1 MHVKQ
6 GGSAFAVCREV
17 TIQRL
22 AGGLEVWRYAMR
34 LANMLRLFVLISL
47 LCAPM
52 ASAQG
57 TNGEKLGTVVFPVSC
72 SPAASQ
78 QFVRAVA
85 MLHSFWY
92 EESVKAFTEVAVTD
106 PSCAMSFWG
115 VAMSMYYPL
124 WYPPSEAT
132 LKSGVAVLDRA
143 KAVGAKTQRERD
155 YLEAIETFYRDW
167 EKSDHR
173 SRTVAYEKAMERV
186 YARYPDDHEAAIF
199 YALALNATAP
209 PTDKTYANQLKA
221 GAILEKVLT
230 EQPNH
235 PGVAHYIIHS
245 YDSATFASRALPA
258 ARGYAKIAPSAPH
271 ALHMPGHIFT
281 RLGLWQESID
291 SNRMSA
297 DAGVAYSTKTGAD
310 GVWDQTLHSLDYLVY
325 AYLQTG
331 RDVAAKRVAEE
342 VATIPKA
349 YPESLPAAYALAAIP
364 ARVALERQ
372 RWSEAA
378 TLTLSPSTFP
388 WNRFAWGEGITAFAR
403 ALGMARGGDISGA
416 EKEVQ
421 KLASLRDSLVQA
433 KNKYWADQ
441 VEVQHRAA
449 SALVARA
456 QGKSQEAL
464 NLLRSAADLEG
475 SMDKHPV
482 TPAPVVPTRELL
494 GELLLEL
501 NQPKEALRE
510 FEGTLTAEPNRFRS
524 LFGAAQAAERSRDT
538 GKARAL
544 YTKLVSLCDQA
555 DTQRPELQQA
565 KAFLRK

>member
-1 MHVKQ
+1 MKAMTIALLMILT
-6 GGSAFAVCREV
+6 GSFLDGVPAAAQEK
-17 TIQRL
+17 
-22 AGGLEVWRYAMR
+22 G
-34 LANMLRLFVLISL
+34 
-47 LCAPM
+47 AP
-52 ASAQG
+52 Q
-57 TNGEKLGTVVFPVSC
+57 EKLGTVAFPVSC

-78 QFVRAVA
+78 QFERAVA

-92 EESVKAFTEVAVTD
+92 EEAVKAFTEVTVTD
-106 PSCAMSFWG
+106 SSCAMGFWG

-132 LKSGVAVLDRA
+132 LKAGVAAIDRA
-143 KAVGAKTQRERD
+143 KATGAKTQRERD
-155 YLEAIETFYRDW
+155 YLSAIEAFYRDW
-167 EKSDHR
+167 DKSDHR

-186 YARYPDDHEAAIF
+186 YTRYPDDREAGIF
-199 YALALNATAP
+199 YALALNATAL

-221 GAILEKVLT
+221 AAILEKVLT

-245 YDSATFASRALPA
+245 YDSAPLASRALSA
-258 ARGYAKIAPSAPH
+258 ARSYAKIAPSAPH

-297 DAGVAYSTKTGAD
+297 DAGAAYSARTAAE

-331 RDVAAKRVAEE
+331 RDLAAKRVADDMG
-342 VATIPKA
+342 TIRKA
-349 YPESLPAAYALAAIP
+349 YPESLAAAYALAAIP
-364 ARVALERQ
+364 ARVVLERR

-378 TLTLSPSTFP
+378 ALTLSPSAFP
-388 WNRFAWGEGITAFAR
+388 WNRFPWGEGITAFAR
-403 ALGMARGGDISGA
+403 AVGMARSGDVSGA
-416 EKEVQ
+416 EKEVA
-421 KLASLRDSLVQA
+421 KLGTLRDSLVQA

-441 VEVQHRAA
+441 VEVQRRAA
-449 SALVARA
+449 AALVARA
-456 QGKSQEAL
+456 QGKNQEAL
-464 NLLRSAADLEG
+464 NGLRSAVDLEG

-482 TPAPVVPTRELL
+482 TPAPIVPARELL

-501 NQPKEALRE
+501 NQPKDALVE
-510 FEGTLTAEPNRFRS
+510 FEGTLMAEPNRFRS
-524 LFGAAQAAERSRDT
+524 LFGAAQAAELSGDT

-544 YTKLVSLCDQA
+544 YTGVVLLCDRA
-555 DTQRPELQQA
+555 DTERAELKQA
-565 KAFLRK
+565 RAFLSR

>member
-1 MHVKQ
+1 
-6 GGSAFAVCREV
+6 
-17 TIQRL
+17 
-22 AGGLEVWRYAMR
+22 MR
-34 LANMLRLFVLISL
+34 LTNVLLLAVLTSL
-47 LCAPM
+47 LCAPL
-52 ASAQG
+52 ATAQG
-57 TNGEKLGTVVFPVSC
+57 ASGEKLGTVVFPVSC

-78 QFVRAVA
+78 QFARAVA
-85 MLHSFWY
+85 ILHSFWY
-92 EESVKAFTEVAVTD
+92 EEAVKAFTEVTVTD
-106 PSCAMSFWG
+106 PSCAMGFWG
-115 VAMSMYYPL
+115 VAMSVYYPL

-132 LKSGVAVLDRA
+132 LKSGLVALDRA

-155 YLEAIETFYRDW
+155 YLAAVEAFYRDW
-167 EKSDHR
+167 DKSDHR
-173 SRTVAYEKAMERV
+173 SRAVAYEKAMERV

-221 GAILEKVLT
+221 GAILEKALI

-235 PGVAHYIIHS
+235 PGGAHYIIHS
-245 YDSATFASRALPA
+245 YDSALFASRALPA
-258 ARGYAKIAPSAPH
+258 ARSYAKIAPSAPH

-297 DAGVAYSTKTGAD
+297 DAGVAYSARTGAD

-331 RDVAAKRVAEE
+331 RDAAAKRVADD
-342 VATIPKA
+342 VATVRKA

-364 ARVALERQ
+364 ARVALERH

-378 TLTLSPSTFP
+378 TLSLSPSTFP
-388 WNRFAWGEGITAFAR
+388 WNRFPWGEGITAFAR
-403 ALGMARGGDISGA
+403 ALGMARGGDVSGA

-449 SALVARA
+449 TALVARA
-456 QGKSQEAL
+456 QGKNQEAL
-464 NLLRSAADLEG
+464 NLLRSAVDLEG

-501 NQPKEALRE
+501 NQPKEALQE
-510 FEGTLTAEPNRFRS
+510 FEGTLVAEPNRFRS
-524 LFGAAQAAERSRDT
+524 LFGAAQAAELSRDT

-544 YTKLVSLCDQA
+544 YAKLVSLCDRA

>member
-1 MHVKQ
+1 
-6 GGSAFAVCREV
+6 
-17 TIQRL
+17 
-22 AGGLEVWRYAMR
+22 MR
-34 LANMLRLFVLISL
+34 LTNLLRVLALTSVF
-47 LCAPM
+47 CSGSM

-57 TNGEKLGTVVFPVSC
+57 SGGEKLGTVKFPVTC
-72 SPAASQ
+72 TPAASQ
-78 QFVRAVA
+78 QFARAVA
-85 MLHSFWY
+85 LLHSFWY
-92 EESVKAFTEVAVTD
+92 EEAVKAFTEITVID
-106 PSCAMSFWG
+106 PSCAMGFWG

-132 LKSGVAVLDRA
+132 LKAGLAALDRA

-155 YLEAIETFYRDW
+155 YLAAIDTFYRDW
-167 EKSDHR
+167 DKTDHR
-173 SRTVAYEKAMERV
+173 SRTVAYEKAMERL
-186 YARYPDDHEAAIF
+186 YARYPEDREAAIF

-245 YDSATFASRALPA
+245 YDSAPFARRALPA
-258 ARGYAKIAPSAPH
+258 ARSYAKIAPSAPH

-297 DAGVAYSTKTGAD
+297 DAGVAYSTKTGAE
-310 GVWDQTLHSLDYLVY
+310 GVWDQTLHSLDYLAY

-331 RDVAAKRVAEE
+331 RDVAAKRVADD
-342 VATIPKA
+342 VATVRKA

-364 ARVALERQ
+364 ARVALERL

-378 TLTLSPSTFP
+378 TLTLNPSTFP
-388 WNRFAWGEGITAFAR
+388 WSRFPWGEGIIAFAR
-403 ALGMARGGDISGA
+403 ALGMARSGDISGA
-416 EKEVQ
+416 GKEVQ
-421 KLASLRDSLVQA
+421 KLASLRDNLVQA

-456 QGKSQEAL
+456 EGKNQEAV
-464 NLLRSAADLEG
+464 NLLRSASDLEG

-501 NQPKEALRE
+501 NQPTEALRE
-510 FEGTLTAEPNRFRS
+510 FEGTLMAEPNRFRS

-538 GKARAL
+538 DKARAL
-544 YTKLVSLCDQA
+544 YTQLVSLCDRA
-555 DTQRPELQQA
+555 DTQRPELQHA
-565 KAFLRK
+565 KAYLTR

>member
-1 MHVKQ
+1 
-6 GGSAFAVCREV
+6 
-17 TIQRL
+17 
-22 AGGLEVWRYAMR
+22 MR
-34 LANMLRLFVLISL
+34 LSNMLWLGVAISL
-47 LCAPM
+47 VCAPK
-52 ASAQG
+52 AGAQG
-57 TNGEKLGTVVFPVSC
+57 TGAEKLGTVTFPVSC
-72 SPAASQ
+72 SSAASG
-78 QFVRAVA
+78 QFARAVA
-85 MLHSFWY
+85 LLHSFWY
-92 EESVKAFTEVAVTD
+92 EEAVKAFNDVTITD
-106 PSCAMSFWG
+106 PSCAMGFWG

-132 LKSGVAVLDRA
+132 LKSGLAVLDRA

-155 YLEAIETFYRDW
+155 YLTAIDTFYRDW
-167 EKSDHR
+167 DKTDHR
-173 SRTVAYEKAMERV
+173 SRTVAYEKAMERI
-186 YARYPDDHEAAIF
+186 YTRYPDDHEAAIF
-199 YALALNATAP
+199 YALALNATAS

-221 GAILEKVLT
+221 GAILEKVLI

-245 YDSATFASRALPA
+245 YDSARFATRALPA
-258 ARGYAKIAPSAPH
+258 ARSYAKIAPSAPH

-297 DAGVAYSTKTGAD
+297 EAGVAYSTKTGAD

-331 RDVAAKRVAEE
+331 RDLAAKRVAED
-342 VATIPKA
+342 VAAIAKA
-349 YPESLPAAYALAAIP
+349 YPESLPAAYAFAAIP

-372 RWSEAA
+372 RWAEAA
-378 TLTLSPSTFP
+378 ALTLTPKTFP
-388 WNRFAWGEGITAFAR
+388 WNRFAWGEGITSFAR
-403 ALGMARGGDISGA
+403 ALGMARTGDVSGA

-421 KLASLRDSLVQA
+421 KLASLRESLVQA

-441 VEVQHRAA
+441 VEIQHRAA
-449 SALVARA
+449 AALLARA
-456 QGKSQEAL
+456 QGKNQEAL

-501 NQPKEALRE
+501 NQPQAALQE
-510 FEGTLTAEPNRFRS
+510 FEATLKAEPNRFRS
-524 LFGAAQAAERSRDT
+524 LFGAAQAAETSHET
-538 GKARAL
+538 AKARAL
-544 YTKLVSLCDQA
+544 YTELVALCERA
-555 DTQRPELQQA
+555 DTPRPELQRA
-565 KAFLRK
+565 KGFIGK

>member
-1 MHVKQ
+1 MRLRNVL
-6 GGSAFAVCREV
+6 
-17 TIQRL
+17 RL
-22 AGGLEVWRYAMR
+22 A
-34 LANMLRLFVLISL
+34 VLISL
-47 LCAPM
+47 LCAPA

-57 TNGEKLGTVVFPVSC
+57 TNEEKLGTVVFPVSC
-72 SPAASQ
+72 TPAASR
-78 QFVRAVA
+78 QFARAVA

-92 EESVKAFTEVAVTD
+92 EEAVKAFSEVTVTD
-106 PSCAMSFWG
+106 PSCAMGFWG

-132 LKSGVAVLDRA
+132 LKNGLAALDRA
-143 KAVGAKTQRERD
+143 KAVGTKTQREGD
-155 YLEAIETFYRDW
+155 YLGAIDAFYRDW
-167 EKSDHR
+167 EKTDHR
-173 SRTVAYEKAMERV
+173 GRTVAYEKAMERV
-186 YARYPDDHEAAIF
+186 YVRYPDDHEAAIF

-221 GAILEKVLT
+221 GAILEKVLI

-245 YDSATFASRALPA
+245 YDSAPLASRALPA
-258 ARGYAKIAPSAPH
+258 ARSYAKIAPAAPH

-291 SNRMSA
+291 SNSMSA
-297 DAGVAYSTKTGAD
+297 DAGVAYSKKMAAN

-331 RDVAAKRVAEE
+331 RDVAAKRVAED
-342 VATIPKA
+342 VATVSKA

-378 TLTLSPSTFP
+378 TLTLSPSFP
-388 WNRFAWGEGITAFAR
+388 WNRFPWSEGITAFAR
-403 ALGMARGGDISGA
+403 AVGMARGGDVGGA

-449 SALVARA
+449 AALVARA
-456 QGKSQEAL
+456 QGKNQEAL
-464 NLLRSAADLEG
+464 NLLRSAADLES

-482 TPAPVVPTRELL
+482 TPAPVVPARELL
-494 GELLLEL
+494 AELLLDL

-510 FEGTLTAEPNRFRS
+510 FEGTLKAEPKRFRS
-524 LFGAAQAAERSRDT
+524 LFGAAQAAELSRDT
-538 GKARAL
+538 DKARAL
-544 YTKLVSLCDQA
+544 YTDLVSMCDRA
-555 DTQRPELQQA
+555 DTLRPELQQA
-565 KAFLRK
+565 KGFIRK

>member
-1 MHVKQ
+1 
-6 GGSAFAVCREV
+6 
-17 TIQRL
+17 
-22 AGGLEVWRYAMR
+22 MR
-34 LANMLRLFVLISL
+34 LTNVLRVAALTWL
-47 LCAPM
+47 LYSTTM

-57 TNGEKLGTVVFPVSC
+57 AGGEKLGTVTFPVSC
-72 SPAASQ
+72 TPAASQ
-78 QFVRAVA
+78 QFARAVA
-85 MLHSFWY
+85 LLHSFWY
-92 EESVKAFTEVAVTD
+92 EEAVKAFTEVTVTD
-106 PSCAMSFWG
+106 PSCAMGFWG

-132 LKSGVAVLDRA
+132 LKAGLVGLDRV

-155 YLEAIETFYRDW
+155 YLTAIDAFYRDW
-167 EKSDHR
+167 DKSDHR
-173 SRTVAYEKAMERV
+173 TRTVAYEKAMERL
-186 YARYPDDHEAAIF
+186 YARYPDDNEAAIF

-209 PTDKTYANQLKA
+209 PTDKSYANQLRA

-258 ARGYAKIAPSAPH
+258 ARSYAKIAPSAPH

-297 DAGVAYSTKTGAD
+297 DAGVAYSTKTAAE

-331 RDVAAKRVAEE
+331 RDVAAKRVADE
-342 VATIPKA
+342 VATIRKA

-364 ARVALERQ
+364 ARVAVERH

-378 TLTLSPSTFP
+378 ALTLSPSTFP
-388 WNRFAWGEGITAFAR
+388 WSRFPWGEGIIAFAR

-421 KLASLRDSLVQA
+421 KLASLRDNLGQA

-456 QGKSQEAL
+456 QGKNQEAL
-464 NLLRSAADLEG
+464 NLLRSATDLEG

-510 FEGTLTAEPNRFRS
+510 FEGTLMAEPNRFRS
-524 LFGAAQAAERSRDT
+524 LFGAALAAERSRDT
-538 GKARAL
+538 DKARAL
-544 YTKLVSLCDQA
+544 YAKLVSLCDRA

-565 KAFLRK
+565 KAYLTQ

>member
-1 MHVKQ
+1 
-6 GGSAFAVCREV
+6 
-17 TIQRL
+17 
-22 AGGLEVWRYAMR
+22 MR
-34 LANMLRLFVLISL
+34 LTNVLRVATLTWVLCSSS
-47 LCAPM
+47 M

-57 TNGEKLGTVVFPVSC
+57 AGGEKLGTVTFPVSC
-72 SPAASQ
+72 TPAASQ
-78 QFVRAVA
+78 QFSRAVA
-85 MLHSFWY
+85 LLHSFWY
-92 EESVKAFTEVAVTD
+92 EEAVKAFTEVTVTD
-106 PSCAMSFWG
+106 PACAMGFWG

-132 LKSGVAVLDRA
+132 LKAGSAVLDRA
-143 KAVGAKTQRERD
+143 KAAGAKTQRERD
-155 YLEAIETFYRDW
+155 YLAAIDTFYRDW
-167 EKSDHR
+167 DKSDHR
-173 SRTVAYEKAMERV
+173 SRTVAYEKAMERL

-245 YDSATFASRALPA
+245 YDSAPFASRALPA
-258 ARGYAKIAPSAPH
+258 ARSYAKIAPSAPH

-291 SNRMSA
+291 SNRLSA
-297 DAGVAYSTKTGAD
+297 DAGVAYSTKAGAE

-331 RDVAAKRVAEE
+331 RDLAAKRVADE
-342 VATIPKA
+342 VATIRKA

-364 ARVALERQ
+364 ARVAVERH

-378 TLTLSPSTFP
+378 ALTLSPSTFP
-388 WNRFAWGEGITAFAR
+388 WSRFAWGEGIIAFAR

-441 VEVQHRAA
+441 VEVQHRTA
-449 SALVARA
+449 SALVVRA
-456 QGKSQEAL
+456 QGKNQEAL
-464 NLLRSAADLEG
+464 NLLRSATDLES

-482 TPAPVVPTRELL
+482 TPAPIVPTRELL

-501 NQPKEALRE
+501 NQPAEALRE
-510 FEGTLTAEPNRFRS
+510 FEGTLMAEPNRFRS

-538 GKARAL
+538 DKARAF
-544 YTKLVSLCDQA
+544 YAKVVSLCERA

-565 KAFLRK
+565 KAYLAK

>member
-1 MHVKQ
+1 
-6 GGSAFAVCREV
+6 
-17 TIQRL
+17 
-22 AGGLEVWRYAMR
+22 MR
-34 LANMLRLFVLISL
+34 LTNVLRVATLTWVLCSSS
-47 LCAPM
+47 M

-57 TNGEKLGTVVFPVSC
+57 AGGEKLGTVTFPVSC
-72 SPAASQ
+72 TPAASQ
-78 QFVRAVA
+78 QFARAVA
-85 MLHSFWY
+85 LLHSFWY
-92 EESVKAFTEVAVTD
+92 EEAVKAFTEVTVTD
-106 PSCAMSFWG
+106 PSCAMGFWG

-132 LKSGVAVLDRA
+132 LKAGSAVLDLA
-143 KAVGAKTQRERD
+143 KAAGAKTQRERD
-155 YLEAIETFYRDW
+155 YLAAIETFYRDW
-167 EKSDHR
+167 DKSDHR
-173 SRTVAYEKAMERV
+173 SRTVAYEKAMERL

-245 YDSATFASRALPA
+245 YDSAPFASRALPA
-258 ARGYAKIAPSAPH
+258 ARSYAKIAPSAPH

-291 SNRMSA
+291 SNRLSA
-297 DAGVAYSTKTGAD
+297 DAGVAYSTKAGAE

-331 RDVAAKRVAEE
+331 RDLAAKRVADE
-342 VATIPKA
+342 VATIRKA

-364 ARVALERQ
+364 ARVAVERH

-378 TLTLSPSTFP
+378 ALTLSPSTFP
-388 WNRFAWGEGITAFAR
+388 WSRFAWGEGIIAFAR

-441 VEVQHRAA
+441 VEVQHRTA
-449 SALVARA
+449 SALVVRA
-456 QGKSQEAL
+456 QGKNQEAL
-464 NLLRSAADLEG
+464 NLLRSATDLES

-482 TPAPVVPTRELL
+482 TPAPIVPTRELL

-501 NQPKEALRE
+501 NQPAEALRE
-510 FEGTLTAEPNRFRS
+510 FEGTLMAEPNRFRS

-538 GKARAL
+538 DKARAF
-544 YTKLVSLCDQA
+544 YAKVVSLCERA

-565 KAFLRK
+565 KAYLAK

>member
-1 MHVKQ
+1 
-6 GGSAFAVCREV
+6 
-17 TIQRL
+17 
-22 AGGLEVWRYAMR
+22 MR
-34 LANMLRLFVLISL
+34 LTTVIRLDVLTGV
-47 LCAPM
+47 LCAPA

-57 TNGEKLGTVVFPVSC
+57 ASGEKLGTVVFPVSC

-78 QFVRAVA
+78 QFARAVA
-85 MLHSFWY
+85 LLHSFWY
-92 EESVKAFTEVAVTD
+92 EEAVKAFTEVTVAD
-106 PSCAMSFWG
+106 PSCAMAFWG
-115 VAMSMYYPL
+115 MAMSMYSPL
-124 WYPPSEAT
+124 WYPPSEAP
-132 LKSGVAVLDRA
+132 LKAGLAAVDHA
-143 KAVGAKTQRERD
+143 KAASAKTQRERD
-155 YLEAIETFYRDW
+155 YLAAIETFYRDW
-167 EKSDHR
+167 DKSDHR

-245 YDSATFASRALPA
+245 YDSATFAGRAL
-258 ARGYAKIAPSAPH
+258 
-271 ALHMPGHIFT
+271 
-281 RLGLWQESID
+281 
-291 SNRMSA
+291 
-297 DAGVAYSTKTGAD
+297 
-310 GVWDQTLHSLDYLVY
+310 
-325 AYLQTG
+325 
-331 RDVAAKRVAEE
+331 AAKRVAEE
-342 VATIPKA
+342 VATIREA

-388 WNRFAWGEGITAFAR
+388 WNRFAWGEGIAAFAR

-464 NLLRSAADLEG
+464 NLLRSAADVEG

-510 FEGTLTAEPNRFRS
+510 FEGTLMAEPNRFRS
-524 LFGAAQAAERSRDT
+524 LFGAAQAAELSRDT

>member
-1 MHVKQ
+1 MTLTNVLR
-6 GGSAFAVCREV
+6 AATV
-17 TIQRL
+17 TWL
-22 AGGLEVWRYAMR
+22 
-34 LANMLRLFVLISL
+34 LFS
-47 LCAPM
+47 
-52 ASAQG
+52 ASAAHAQG
-57 TNGEKLGTVVFPVSC
+57 AGGEKLGTVTFPVSC
-72 SPAASQ
+72 TPAASQ
-78 QFVRAVA
+78 QFTRAVA
-85 MLHSFWY
+85 LLHSFWY
-92 EESVKAFTEVAVTD
+92 EEALKAFTEVTTTD
-106 PSCAMSFWG
+106 PSCAMGFWG

-124 WYPPSEAT
+124 WYPPSETT
-132 LKSGVAVLDRA
+132 LKAGLAALDRA
-143 KAVGAKTQRERD
+143 KAVGAKTARERD
-155 YLEAIETFYRDW
+155 YIEAIDTFYRDW
-167 EKSDHR
+167 DKSDHR
-173 SRTVAYEKAMERV
+173 SRTGAYEKAMERLS
-186 YARYPDDHEAAIF
+186 ARYPDDREAAIF

-245 YDSATFASRALPA
+245 YDSAPFASRALGA
-258 ARGYAKIAPSAPH
+258 ARSYAKIAPSAPH

-297 DAGVAYSTKTGAD
+297 DSGIAYSTKTGAE

-331 RDVAAKRVAEE
+331 RHVAAKRVGDE
-342 VATIPKA
+342 VATIRKA

-364 ARVALERQ
+364 ARVAVERQ
-372 RWSEAA
+372 RWSDAA
-378 TLTLSPSTFP
+378 ALTLSPSTFP
-388 WNRFAWGEGITAFAR
+388 WSRFAWGEGIVTFAR
-403 ALGMARGGDISGA
+403 ALGMARGGDVSGA

-421 KLASLRDSLVQA
+421 KLGLLWDSLVQA

-441 VEVQHRAA
+441 VEVQRRAA

-456 QGKSQEAL
+456 QGKDQAAL
-464 NLLRSAADLEG
+464 DLLRSAADLEG

-482 TPAPVVPTRELL
+482 TPAPLVPTRELL
-494 GELLLEL
+494 AELLLEL
-501 NQPKEALRE
+501 NQPTEALRE

-538 GKARAL
+538 DKARTL
-544 YTKLVSLCDQA
+544 YAKVLALCDRA
-555 DTQRPELQQA
+555 DTELPELRHA
-565 KAFLRK
+565 KAYLTK